1 MLKVV
6 VIMTERYGRVLKNGK
21 ADRNKLLFRSL
32 AVFDRRMSSIHE
44 KPPQEALDALR
55 EGQSESGETVV
66 TSPIQS
72 HAPRF
77 SIDQPA
83 NDDEEEEDDDELAL
97 AALDSLDAIEVFKL
111 DQRADTKIHQLDFP
125 NPFSLCPSRSGAP
138 RHVVSVLPCSPQK
151 HNADLE
157 KYNSAQI
164 PVDNFRRLLMLLL
177 IIAPLDAQESLSG
190 HAQRL
195 TAARIEGLRRVA
207 DSILWSF
214 TPEQSPGIF
223 YHSFNTII
231 PAVSHCLHA
240 TSC

>member
-32 AVFDRRMSSIHE
+32 AVFDRRMSSVHE
-44 KPPQEALDALR
+44 KPAQEALDALR
-55 EGQSESGETVV
+55 EEKSEPGESAV
-66 TSPIQS
+66 TSPIHS
-72 HAPRF
+72 HTPRF

-111 DQRADTKIHQLDFP
+111 DQRADTKIH
-125 NPFSLCPSRSGAP
+125 
-138 RHVVSVLPCSPQK
+138 H
-151 HNADLE
+151 
-157 KYNSAQI
+157 AQI

-195 TAARIEGLRRVA
+195 TAARVEGLRRVA

-214 TPEQSPGIF
+214 TPEQNPGIF

-231 PAVSHCLHA
+231 PAVSLLFRVMC
-240 TSC
+240 S

>member
-1 MLKVV
+1 M
-6 VIMTERYGRVLKNGK
+6 
-21 ADRNKLLFRSL
+21 
-32 AVFDRRMSSIHE
+32 FDRRMSSIHE

-55 EGQSESGETVV
+55 EGQSEPGETAIA
-66 TSPIQS
+66 SPIQS
-72 HAPRF
+72 HTPRF

-111 DQRADTKIHQLDFP
+111 DQRADTKIH
-125 NPFSLCPSRSGAP
+125 
-138 RHVVSVLPCSPQK
+138 H
-151 HNADLE
+151 
-157 KYNSAQI
+157 AQI

-195 TAARIEGLRRVA
+195 TATRIEGLRRVA

-214 TPEQSPGIF
+214 TPEQNPGIF
-223 YHSFNTII
+223 YQSFNTII
-231 PAVSHCLHA
+231 PAVSRPFQA
-240 TSC
+240 TS

>member
-32 AVFDRRMSSIHE
+32 AVFDRRMSSVHE
-44 KPPQEALDALR
+44 KPSQEALDALR
-55 EGQSESGETVV
+55 EGRPDSGETAI
-66 TSPIQS
+66 TSPVQS
-72 HAPRF
+72 HTSRF

-83 NDDEEEEDDDELAL
+83 NDGEEEEDDDELAL

-111 DQRADTKIHQLDFP
+111 DHRADTKIH
-125 NPFSLCPSRSGAP
+125 
-138 RHVVSVLPCSPQK
+138 H
-151 HNADLE
+151 
-157 KYNSAQI
+157 AQI

-195 TAARIEGLRRVA
+195 TAARVKGLRRVA

-214 TPEQSPGIF
+214 TPEQNPGIF

-231 PAVSHCLHA
+231 PAVSYLLQA
-240 TSC
+240 MFP

>member
-6 VIMTERYGRVLKNGK
+6 VIMTERYRRVLKNGK

-32 AVFDRRMSSIHE
+32 AVFDRRMSSVHE
-44 KPPQEALDALR
+44 KPSPGALDALR
-55 EGQSESGETVV
+55 EGHSENPIK
-66 TSPIQS
+66 SPIQS
-72 HAPRF
+72 PAPRF

-111 DQRADTKIHQLDFP
+111 DQRADTKIH
-125 NPFSLCPSRSGAP
+125 
-138 RHVVSVLPCSPQK
+138 H
-151 HNADLE
+151 
-157 KYNSAQI
+157 AQI

-190 HAQRL
+190 HAARL
-195 TAARIEGLRRVA
+195 TAARVEGLRRVA

-214 TPEQSPGIF
+214 TPEQNPGIF

-231 PAVSHCLHA
+231 PAVSYTFQA
-240 TSC
+240 TSPCLVLRFESRDLSQGLKTTGPVSCLILGPKQKF

>member
-44 KPPQEALDALR
+44 KPPQETLDALR
-55 EGQSESGETVV
+55 EGQSEPGETVITPPM

-72 HAPRF
+72 HTPRF
-77 SIDQPA
+77 SIDQSA
-83 NDDEEEEDDDELAL
+83 NDDEEEEEDDDELAL

-111 DQRADTKIHQLDFP
+111 DQRADTKIH
-125 NPFSLCPSRSGAP
+125 
-138 RHVVSVLPCSPQK
+138 H
-151 HNADLE
+151 
-157 KYNSAQI
+157 AQI

-214 TPEQSPGIF
+214 TPEQNSGIF
-223 YHSFNTII
+223 YQSFNTII
-231 PAVSHCLHA
+231 PAVSRFSQA
-240 TSC
+240 TPPLLALRLKVARFVAGVQDFGNFS

>member
-44 KPPQEALDALR
+44 KPPQAALDALR
-55 EGQSESGETVV
+55 EGQSELGEAVV
-66 TSPIQS
+66 SPPIQG

-111 DQRADTKIHQLDFP
+111 DQRADTKIH
-125 NPFSLCPSRSGAP
+125 
-138 RHVVSVLPCSPQK
+138 H
-151 HNADLE
+151 
-157 KYNSAQI
+157 AQI

-177 IIAPLDAQESLSG
+177 IIAPLDAQESLPG

-214 TPEQSPGIF
+214 TPEQNPGIF
-223 YHSFNTII
+223 YQSFNTII
-231 PAVSHCLHA
+231 PAVSHFPQAASSWFALRYELRDLSYEFKSSRPFYHSNLVLQE
-240 TSC
+240 TH